1 METSLHG
8 KMRVI
13 LLLLALNLLSVFA
26 LDTAQVEHNEEDYGK
41 TWMWMPDGDG
51 NPQIAYLVEPPED
64 SQQDDMP
71 EFVNVELFDRA
82 NSDATTT
89 VQISVANDD
98 NRQGAGA
105 HIRQKRDTWEEMAEK
120 FNADLDTKILV
131 HGWKSSTTSDSIQS
145 IRGAYA
151 MRGNLNIFAIN
162 WRDQADNIYYLK
174 PARYTVQVGRAVAK
188 LIDLLVEEKDADSK
202 RIHLIGHSLGAHI
215 MGYAGSYTKYRVGR
229 VTGLDPARPA
239 FENCSGPEHH
249 LDPSDGDFVDVI
261 HSCGGILGFREPIG
275 FVDFYPNGGGAPQ
288 PGCTEISQIFTGC
301 SHGRS
306 YEYFAESIHS
316 DKGFY
321 ATPCSSLEE
330 MIARNCTGAKIQ
342 MGDPVPMN
350 ARGIYY
356 LKTGSKPSYALG
368 LED

>member
-1 METSLHG
+1 
-8 KMRVI
+8 MRIV
-13 LLLLALNLLSVFA
+13 LLLLSLNFLLVFA
-26 LDTAQVEHNEEDYGK
+26 LDNAEIAHKEEDYGK

-51 NPQIAYLVEPPED
+51 KPHIAYLVEPPED
-64 SQQDDMP
+64 SQQDDLP
-71 EFVNVELFDRA
+71 EFVHVELFDGA
-82 NSDATTT
+82 DIDAPATA
-89 VQISVANDD
+89 QISVNYYA
-98 NRQGAGA
+98 NRQGDA
-105 HIRQKRDTWEEMAEK
+105 HTRQKRDTWEELAGK

-215 MGYAGSYTKYRVGR
+215 MGYAGSYTKYRVAR
-229 VTGLDPARPA
+229 ITGLDPARPA

-249 LDPSDGDFVDVI
+249 LDPSDADFVDVI
-261 HSCGGILGFREPIG
+261 HSCGGILGFRDPIG
-275 FVDFYPNGGGAPQ
+275 LVDFYPNGGGAPQ

-316 DKGFY
+316 EKGFY
-321 ATPCSSLEE
+321 ATPCSSLEQL
-330 MIARNCTGAKIQ
+330 IGRNCTGAKIL
-342 MGDPVPMN
+342 MGDPVPMD

-356 LKTGSKPSYALG
+356 LKTGSRPAYALG
-368 LED
+368 AED

>member
-1 METSLHG
+1 M
-8 KMRVI
+8 VVF
-13 LLLLALNLLSVFA
+13 LLTIFLVVALSN
-26 LDTAQVEHNEEDYGK
+26 AQTTPDEADYGK
-41 TWMWMPDGDG
+41 TWIWMPDGDG
-51 NPQIAYLVEPPED
+51 NPQVAYLTEPPAD
-64 SQQDDMP
+64 SQQDELPD
-71 EFVNVELFDRA
+71 FINVELFDRDHTDKTTTMQITVSNHA
-82 NSDATTT
+82 NS
-89 VQISVANDD
+89 S
-98 NRQGAGA
+98 QGSL
-105 HIRQKRDTWEEMAEK
+105 IRQKRDTWEDMAGK
-120 FNADLDTKILV
+120 FKPELDTKILV

-145 IRGAYA
+145 IRGAYT

-229 VTGLDPARPA
+229 ITGLDPARPA
-239 FENCSGPEHH
+239 FEDCSGPEQH
-249 LDPSDGDFVDVI
+249 LDPTDGEFVDVI
-261 HSCGGILGFREPIG
+261 HSCGGILGFRTPIG

-306 YEYFAESIHS
+306 YEYFAESIHTE
-316 DKGFY
+316 KGFY
-321 ATPCSSLEE
+321 ATPCSTLQELLN
-330 MIARNCTGAKIQ
+330 RNCTGDKIL
-342 MGDPVPMN
+342 MGDPVPMS

-356 LKTGSKPSYALG
+356 LKTGSKPGYALG
-368 LED
+368 LTTKDLNA